1 VITPRR
7 ITLLR
12 AADLSGYRGT
22 LVDLAR
28 TLDADRAADTFVLV
42 PTAAAAQQLQRTIQE
57 RHPGAAALPL
67 IGTRASLYQQL
78 IERLPSAPR
87 MLTAFEREA
96 MLAAGAREAEDGGAP
111 APFHVRPALVAEMLA
126 LYDHVRRVGRTVDDF
141 DRLLTGELEPA
152 AESDRGAAQLLEQT
166 RFLAFAF
173 RAYEARVNDGGAAD
187 EHSVRAR
194 LSATPAARPLRRI
207 VIAVGDRPFDT
218 DGYWP
223 ADVSLLTTIPGLER
237 IDVLSTTGVLDAG
250 YLDRLRLAFVEIEEA
265 DAGVPASAV
274 APALH
279 VPDHNTFAYSYRDRE
294 DELEGVARRL
304 AGTAQSLDRT
314 GLIVAR
320 PLPYLYLA
328 RGVFAGAGLPFQALD
343 TLPLAGEPYAAAVDL
358 VLECV
363 AANFTRR
370 AMTAMLRS
378 SHFRFVTDGVEVDRE
393 SVRQLDASMAEHRYL
408 GGIDRLRALSETWTG
423 GELPA
428 ARAAIDA
435 AATLAPLL
443 ESRPM
448 LEQVD
453 RLRAFLDA
461 HDRPHPGRRAR
472 ARAAID
478 SALEG
483 LGASYRRHD
492 PSAEGTVT
500 ELSASLRRWLGTQTF
515 DDHTGESGIRIL
527 DAQAARFADLDD
539 VQIMGAVE
547 GEWPERP
554 RRNVFYPRSLI
565 APLEPSRPER
575 IAVEEEREQMRSAR
589 ASFRDL
595 LGLARHTVRIS
606 TFSLESES
614 VVEPSS
620 LIEDVPSF
628 GLHAMPVA
636 EDRQRSVFAYETL
649 ARQPQ
654 NADSSWAKAR
664 VSGAGRERH
673 RFEGEAGEWV
683 LPRVSV
689 SRLERY
695 MKCPFQFYA
704 SNVLQVQ
711 EEPKDATSRSPL
723 ERGRFLHELFETFFH
738 EWQARGHRRIT
749 AASMGD
755 ARTLFEEIAGPALK
769 SLPPAEAGL
778 EHARLFG
785 SAVGSGIVDRVFAM
799 EAERGAGIRERLM
812 EYELDG
818 VYAFIGEDGSSR
830 DVRLRAKI
838 DRIDVLEDGTF
849 RLIDYKTKYVPDRRE
864 ALQLPIYSACV
875 RTSLTRQHGR
885 DVPASE
891 AMYLSFE
898 GPRAVV
904 PLEERG
910 KEFDELTA
918 AAAHRLVAAL
928 DNIAAGHYP
937 ARPETKNL
945 CTMCAF
951 TAVCRNVG
959 GAAESAELKPIA
971 TEGAE
976 SADQKAR
983 ATEGADS
990 ADQKARATEGA
1001 ESADQE
1007 NA

>member
-1 VITPRR
+1 MITPRR

-12 AADLSGYRGT
+12 AADLSGYRT
-22 LVDLAR
+22 AIVDLAR
-28 TLDADRAADTFVLV
+28 TLDADRAGDTFVLV
-42 PTAAAAQQLQRTIQE
+42 PTAAAAQQLERTIRE
-57 RHPGAAALPL
+57 RLPQIGPL
-67 IGTRASLYQQL
+67 PRIGTRADLYQQF
-78 IERLPSAPR
+78 IERMASPPR
-87 MLTAFEREA
+87 MLSAFEREA
-96 MLAAGAREAEDGGAP
+96 MLAAGAREAEEVGAP
-111 APFHVRPALVAEMLA
+111 PPFHVRPALVAEMLA
-126 LYDHVRRVGRTVDDF
+126 LYDHVRRVGRSVDDF

-152 AESDRGAAQLLEQT
+152 AETDRGAAQLLEQT
-166 RFLAFAF
+166 RFLAHAF
-173 RAYEARVNDGGAAD
+173 RAYESRMQEGGAAD
-187 EHSVRAR
+187 EHSIRT
-194 LSATPAARPLRRI
+194 LLTSAPSARPLQRLL
-207 VIAVGDRPFDT
+207 IAIGDRPFDA

-223 ADVSLLTTIPGLER
+223 ADVTLLTTIAGLEQ
-237 IDVLSTTGVLDAG
+237 IEVLSTSGELDAG
-250 YLDRLRLAFVEIEEA
+250 YLDRLRLAFVEIEESA
-265 DAGVPASAV
+265 EVPAASAT
-274 APALH
+274 PSLH
-279 VPDHNTFAYSYRDRE
+279 VPDNATVAYAYRDRE

-304 AGTAQSLDRT
+304 AGSAMPLDRT

-328 RGVFAGAGLPFQALD
+328 KGVFAGAGLKFQALD
-343 TLPLAGEPYAAAVDL
+343 RLPLAGEPYAAAVDL

-378 SHFRFVTDGVEVDRE
+378 SHFRFEIDGAEVNRE
-393 SVRQLDASMAEHRYL
+393 SVRLLDTQMAEQRYL
-408 GGIDRLRALSETWTG
+408 GGLDRLRALVETWTG
-423 GELPA
+423 GEQPA
-428 ARAAIDA
+428 ARVALDA
-435 AATLAPLL
+435 ATALAPLL

-448 LEQVD
+448 IEQVD
-453 RLRAFLDA
+453 RVRAFLEA
-461 HDRPHPGRRAR
+461 HDRPHAGRRAR

-478 SALEG
+478 AALDG

-492 PSAEGTVT
+492 PAATGTVT

-515 DDHTGESGIRIL
+515 ADDTGDSGVRIL
-527 DAQAARFADLDD
+527 DVQAARFAELDE

-554 RRNVFYPRSLI
+554 RRNVFYPRSLV
-565 APLEPSRPER
+565 AQLEPARPER
-575 IAVEEEREQMRSAR
+575 IALNEERDQMRSAR
-589 ASFRDL
+589 AMFRDL
-595 LGLARHTVRIS
+595 IGLARNTVRVS

-620 LIEDVPSF
+620 LIEDIPSF
-628 GLHAMPVA
+628 GLRTFTEA
-636 EDRQRSVFAYETL
+636 EDRKKSVFSYEML
-649 ARQPQ
+649 ARDPQ
-654 NADSSWAKAR
+654 GVESPWAKVRA
-664 VSGAGRERH
+664 SGAERDRR
-673 RFEGEAGEWV
+673 RFDGEAGAWV

-695 MKCPFQFYA
+695 MKCPFQFYV

-723 ERGRFLHELFETFFH
+723 ERGRFLHEIFETFFH
-738 EWQARGHRRIT
+738 EWQARGRGRIT
-749 AASMGD
+749 AASMGE
-755 ARTLFEEIAGPALK
+755 ARTLFDEIAGPALR

-778 EHARLFG
+778 ERARLFG

-799 EAERGAGIRERLM
+799 EAERGSGIRERLM

-838 DRIDVLEDGTF
+838 DRIDVLDDGTF

-875 RTSLTRQHGR
+875 RTSLTKQHGR

-910 KEFDELTA
+910 KDFDDLTA

-937 ARPETKNL
+937 AKPETKNL

-959 GAAESAELKPIA
+959 GAP
-971 TEGAE
+971 
-976 SADQKAR
+976 D
-983 ATEGADS
+983 
-990 ADQKARATEGA
+990 
-1001 ESADQE
+1001 

>member
-1 VITPRR
+1 M
-7 ITLLR
+7 
-12 AADLSGYRGT
+12 
-22 LVDLAR
+22 R
-28 TLDADRAADTFVLV
+28 TLDADRAAGTFVLV
-42 PTAAAAQQLQRTIQE
+42 PTAAAAAQLRRTI
-57 RHPGAAALPL
+57 RDRLPESGQL
-67 IGTRASLYQQL
+67 PHIGTRADLYDL
-78 IERLPSAPR
+78 LTERLPSPPR
-87 MLTAFEREA
+87 LLTAFEREA
-96 MLAAGAREAEDGGAP
+96 MLAAGAREAEEAGVP
-111 APFHVRPALVAEMLA
+111 PPFHVRPALVAEMLA
-126 LYDHVRRVGRTVDDF
+126 LYDHIRRVGRTVDDF

-152 AESDRGAAQLLEQT
+152 AETDRGAAQLLEQT

-173 RAYEARVNDGGAAD
+173 RAYETRSLDGDAAD
-187 EHSVRAR
+187 EHSLRA
-194 LSATPAARPLRRI
+194 LLASTAAARPLTRL
-207 VIAVGDRPFDT
+207 VIAIGDRPFDA

-223 ADVSLLTTIPGLER
+223 ADVALFTTIPGLAQVE
-237 IDVLSTTGVLDAG
+237 ILATGAELDAG
-250 YLDRLRLAFVEIEEA
+250 YLDRLRLAFVEVEEP
-265 DAGVPASAV
+265 DAGGLEATAT
-274 APALH
+274 PALH
-279 VPDHNTFAYSYRDRE
+279 VPDSASVAFSYRDRE

-304 AGTAQSLDRT
+304 AAATHSLERT

-328 RGVFAGAGLPFQALD
+328 RGVFAGAGLKFQALD
-343 TLPLAGEPYAAAVDL
+343 RLPLNAEPYAAAVDL

-370 AMTAMLRS
+370 AITAMLRS
-378 SHFRFVTDGVEVDRE
+378 SHFRFVVDEAEVDRE
-393 SVRQLDASMAEHRYL
+393 SVRALDVNMAEQRYL
-408 GGIDRLRALSETWTG
+408 GGVDRLRALADTWTG
-423 GELPA
+423 SGRPA
-428 ARAAIDA
+428 ARAAVDA
-435 AATLAPLL
+435 ATALAPLL

-448 LEQVD
+448 IEQVD
-453 RLRAFLDA
+453 RLRAFLEA
-461 HDRPHPGRRAR
+461 HDRPNPGRRAR

-478 SALEG
+478 AALDG

-492 PSAEGTVT
+492 PSSSGTVT
-500 ELSASLRRWLGTQTF
+500 ELSASFRRWLGTQTF
-515 DDHTGESGIRIL
+515 ADDTGDSGVRIL
-527 DAQAARFADLDD
+527 DVQAARFADLDD

-554 RRNVFYPRSLI
+554 RRNVFYPRALI
-565 APLEPSRPER
+565 AQLEPSRPER
-575 IAVEEEREQMRSAR
+575 IALNEERDQLRSAR

-595 LGLARHTVRIS
+595 VGLARDTVRIS
-606 TFSLESES
+606 TFSLESEA
-614 VVEPSS
+614 VVEPAS

-628 GLHAMPVA
+628 GLRTMTAA
-636 EDRQRSVFAYETL
+636 EDRRATVFDYEVL
-649 ARQPQ
+649 ARDPGSV
-654 NADSSWAKAR
+654 DSPWARAR
-664 VSGAGRERH
+664 AAGATRDRR
-673 RFEGEAGEWV
+673 RFAGEAGDWV

-695 MKCPFQFYA
+695 MKCPFQFYV

-738 EWQARGHRRIT
+738 EWQARGRSRIT
-749 AASMGD
+749 AASMAE
-755 ARTLFEEIAGPALK
+755 ARALFDEIAGPALRA
-769 SLPPAEAGL
+769 LPPAEAGL
-778 EHARLFG
+778 ERARLFG

-818 VYAFIGEDGSSR
+818 VYAFTGEDGTSR

-838 DRIDVLEDGTF
+838 DRIDVLDDGTF

-864 ALQLPIYSACV
+864 ALQLPIYSSCV
-875 RTSLTRQHGR
+875 RASLTKQHGR
-885 DVPASE
+885 DIPASE

-910 KEFDELTA
+910 KDFDELTA

-959 GAAESAELKPIA
+959 GAAESTETTATAAEGTDTKA
-971 TEGAE
+971 TAAEGAE
-976 SADQKAR
+976 SSDQ
-983 ATEGADS
+983 
-990 ADQKARATEGA
+990 
-1001 ESADQE
+1001 